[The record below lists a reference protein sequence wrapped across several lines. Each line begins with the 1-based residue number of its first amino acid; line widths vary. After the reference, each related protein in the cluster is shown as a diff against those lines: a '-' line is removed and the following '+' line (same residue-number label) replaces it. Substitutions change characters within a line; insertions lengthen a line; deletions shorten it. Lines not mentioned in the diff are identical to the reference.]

1 MPKTQTMDNLL
12 VDELRDLLDAEKQIT
27 RALPK
32 MAKAVDDEEIRT
44 AFQEHLAMTEQQ
56 IERLRQVFDQLG
68 QPARGKRCAGMA
80 GIIEE
85 GQELISELEEPTVLE
100 AALIGAAQKV
110 EHYEIAA
117 YGTAVAFARQLGHEE
132 IAELLEQ
139 TLEEEKQTDQ
149 RLTGIAEN
157 RVNQQASESGEW
169 GSKGAEEED
178 EEEGATAGGGRR
190 QQRGTA
196 RSSARDRGTSRGP
209 SQSKSASSRGRTSG
223 RSGGSSRGSSK
234 SRTARKR

>member
-1 MPKTQTMDNLL
+1 MAKTQTMDKLL

-27 RALPK
+27 RVLPK

-44 AFQEHLAMTEQQ
+44 AFEEHLAMTEQQ
-56 IERLRQVFDQLG
+56 IERLNQAFDQLG
-68 QPARGKRCAGMA
+68 QPARGKRCTGMA

-85 GQELISELEEPTVLE
+85 GQELISELDEPAVLE

-117 YGTAVAFARQLGHEE
+117 YGTAVAFARQLGHQE
-132 IAELLEQ
+132 IVQLLEQ

-157 RVNQQASESGEW
+157 RVNEQASEAGGWDMARS
-169 GSKGAEEED
+169 D
-178 EEEGATAGGGRR
+178 EEPGAGTDRG
-190 QQRGTA
+190 QQRGAAGASSGRRAGAARGVRRNILDRSGSRRSTA
-196 RSSARDRGTSRGP
+196 SNR
-209 SQSKSASSRGRTSG
+209 ASSRG
-223 RSGGSSRGSSK
+223 GGNS
-234 SRTARKR
+234 RKR